1 MNTNLL
7 STFLKDH
14 LGKEIK
20 TFKGASFCVED
31 SQFVIAIDEGNET
44 VLADDIL
51 EYMEDESSRPEYED
65 SPYFDD
71 KENYGE
77 FWKMPVV
84 IKTTENEYYEVNEVE
99 IDDDKIIFYF

>member
-1 MNTNLL
+1 
-7 STFLKDH
+7 
-14 LGKEIK
+14 
-20 TFKGASFCVED
+20 
-31 SQFVIAIDEGNET
+31 
-44 VLADDIL
+44 
-51 EYMEDESSRPEYED
+51 MEDESSRPEYED